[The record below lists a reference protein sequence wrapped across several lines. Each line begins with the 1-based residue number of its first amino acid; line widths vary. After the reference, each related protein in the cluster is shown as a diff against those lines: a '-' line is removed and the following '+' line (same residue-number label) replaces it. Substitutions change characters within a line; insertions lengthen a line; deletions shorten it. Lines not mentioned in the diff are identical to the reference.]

1 MAAHPDGIGALFDEQ
16 GPLAAA
22 LGARWE
28 RRLPQEWMARQVAR
42 ALEAGAVAIIEAGTG
57 TGKSLAYL
65 LPLAS
70 RLLDDGPEAR
80 AVVATY
86 TIHLQEQ
93 LTARDL
99 PVVQRTLGRP
109 LTYAV
114 AKGWGNYL
122 CRLRLERLRQGQ
134 AFWLEEP
141 EVDTP
146 SAEVV
151 ERLDRWADT
160 TDDGSL
166 SSAPAG
172 VGSEVWSLVAAHPD
186 RCSRRHCPFYET
198 CFYFAARQRMLQA
211 QLIVANHHLLLSD
224 LVVRREAG
232 AADAAVLPSFRYLV
246 VDEAHHLDDVA
257 TAHLGMELRRSTL
270 LGRLQRIARGRGSR
284 ALSQAAT
291 EALEVV
297 RRVFDGL
304 GQAALA
310 APDDRRV
317 LEGAVPRTVRLRPG
331 ESSRWVPASL
341 LDAATESLEQL
352 AGTAHRLAETLDAGE
367 ADDSTPVDDRVVE
380 LRALA
385 RWALHMGEALRAWAE
400 AQDDDTVYWLEA
412 GPSSEL
418 TLRAAPLDV
427 GPVLAGE
434 LLGQVR
440 SAVLTSATL
449 ACDGRM
455 DAVRRRWG
463 LAEPQVPG
471 DLPVGGRHEP
481 PEPESELLVEQE
493 EDGVWRVVVGD
504 AGAPSVVREEG
515 RVLECVIPSPF
526 DFRRQALLAVPVDM
540 PDVDAASFPERLALL
555 VADVSKE
562 LGGRTFCLFTSYR
575 ALAETRERLAPHLE
589 PHGIRLLCQG
599 DMPRTG
605 LLDTFREAEGAGWVL
620 LGTDSFWEGVD
631 VPGAALSCVIMA
643 RLPFPIPD
651 HPVALARA
659 ERLRRL
665 GLSPF
670 REDALPRAV
679 VKFRQGFGRLVRSQ
693 QDRGAVV
700 VADRRLLTRPY
711 RTSFLGALPRCQLLA
726 APAERIV
733 REVGAWVAMPSRW
746 S

>member
-1 MAAHPDGIGALFDEQ
+1 MAAHPDGVGALFDDE
-16 GPLAAA
+16 GPLAGA
-22 LGARWE
+22 LGGRWE

-42 ALEAGAVAIIEAGTG
+42 TLETGAVALIEAGTG

-70 RLLDDGPEAR
+70 RLLEEGPEAR

-93 LTARDL
+93 LTVRDL
-99 PVVQRTLGRP
+99 PVVQRALGRP
-109 LTYAV
+109 LTSAV

-122 CRLRLERLRQGQ
+122 CRLRLERVRQGQ
-134 AFWLEEP
+134 ASWLEAL
-141 EVDTP
+141 EVETP
-146 SAEVV
+146 STDVV
-151 ERLDRWADT
+151 DRLARWADA

-166 SSAPAG
+166 STAPAG
-172 VGSEVWSLVAAHPD
+172 VGGDVWSLVAAHPD
-186 RCSRRHCPFYET
+186 RCSRRRCPFYET

-232 AADAAVLPSFRYLV
+232 GADAAVLPPFRYLV

-257 TAHLGMELRRSTL
+257 TAHLGLELRRSAL
-270 LGRLQRIARGRGSR
+270 LGRLQRVARGRSGR

-291 EALEVV
+291 AALEAV
-297 RRVFDGL
+297 RLVLDGL
-304 GQAALA
+304 GRASLV
-310 APDDRRV
+310 APVDGRG
-317 LEGAVPRTVRLRPG
+317 LESGVARTVRLRPG
-331 ESSRWVPASL
+331 ESGRWVTASA
-341 LDAATESLEQL
+341 LDAATDSLEHL
-352 AGTAHRLAETLDAGE
+352 ASTAQRLAETLEVEEAGE
-367 ADDSTPVDDRVVE
+367 GVSPADDRVVE

-385 RWALHMGEALRAWAE
+385 RWAQQTAEALRQWTE
-400 AQDDDTVYWLEA
+400 AQDDDAVYWLEA

-440 SAVLTSATL
+440 AAVLTSATL

-455 DAVRRRWG
+455 GAVRRRWG
-463 LAEPQVPG
+463 LVDRQTPG
-471 DLPVGGRHEP
+471 DLSVGERGES

-504 AGAPSVVREEG
+504 AGAPSVVRDDG

-540 PDVDAASFPERLALL
+540 PDVDASPYAEHLARL
-555 VADVSKE
+555 VAGVARR

-575 ALAETRERLAPHLE
+575 ALAETRARLAPCLE
-589 PHGIRLLCQG
+589 PYGIGLLCQG
-599 DMPRTG
+599 DMPRTA

-631 VPGAALSCVIMA
+631 VPGAALSCVVMA

-665 GLSPF
+665 GLHPF

-711 RTSFLGALPRCQLLA
+711 RASFLGALPRCQLLV

-733 REVGAWVAMPSRW
+733 REVGAWVAMPPR
-746 S
+746 